1 MFLELGVWVLGF
13 LWNLALGVRSFAEWL
28 PLVLMPAA
36 VLLLRAVVPAWAFMW
51 LLALAIFFACKWLTW
66 RRACRRGLHPPIPRS
81 LAYLLAWPGMD
92 AIAFLKA
99 PNPKHH
105 APKKSQ
111 TPNPERQ
118 SVNGLPVPMEPPR
131 ARQRSAFRRLRRL
144 GAWNLGFLWRLEV
157 GAWSFAVAKTLCGAA
172 LIWIAA
178 HRTSGANPLLTGWL
192 GMIGVVFLLHFGLFH
207 LLALAW
213 QRAGV
218 HAQPLMRSPFLATSL
233 AEFWSARWNTA
244 FHLLAQDVAFRPLA
258 RRRGP
263 TGATIGVF
271 LISGLVH
278 EAVISLPAR
287 GGFGLPTAYFVLQ
300 GLGVLAERARWGRR
314 LGLGRGLRGWLFAL
328 ICAAGPAF
336 WLFHPPFI
344 HHVILPMLQA
354 IGAT

>member
-1 MFLELGVWVLGF
+1 
-13 LWNLALGVRSFAEWL
+13 
-28 PLVLMPAA
+28 MPAA

-66 RRACRRGLHPPIPRS
+66 RRACRRGSHPPITRS

-92 AIAFLKA
+92 ARAFLEA
-99 PNPKHH
+99 PNLKHQ
-105 APKKSQ
+105 APEKSQ
-111 TPNPERQ
+111 TPNPESR
-118 SVNGLPVPMEPPR
+118 SVNGLSVAVESPF
-131 ARQRSAFRRLRRL
+131 ASQRSTLRSLRRL
-144 GAWNLGFLWRLEV
+144 GAWNLEFLWSLEFGV
-157 GAWSFAVAKTLCGAA
+157 WSFAAAKTLAGAA
-172 LIWIAA
+172 LILVAA
-178 HRTSGANPLLTGWL
+178 RRAFNLPPLLTGWL
-192 GMIGVVFLLHFGLFH
+192 GMIGVVLFLHFGSFH

-218 HAQPLMRSPFLATSL
+218 NAQPVMRSPFLATSL

-244 FHLLAQDVAFRPLA
+244 FHVLAQDLAFRPLA
-258 RRRGP
+258 RRCGR

-287 GGFGLPTAYFVLQ
+287 GGFGLPTAYFIFQ
-300 GLGVLAERARWGRR
+300 ALGVLAERARWGRR
-314 LGLGRGLRGWLFAL
+314 LGLGRSFRGWLFAL
-328 ICAAGPAF
+328 ICAAGPSF

-344 HHVILPMLQA
+344 HQVILPMLQA

>member
-1 MFLELGVWVLGF
+1 
-13 LWNLALGVRSFAEWL
+13 
-28 PLVLMPAA
+28 
-36 VLLLRAVVPAWAFMW
+36 
-51 LLALAIFFACKWLTW
+51 
-66 RRACRRGLHPPIPRS
+66 
-81 LAYLLAWPGMD
+81 
-92 AIAFLKA
+92 
-99 PNPKHH
+99 
-105 APKKSQ
+105 
-111 TPNPERQ
+111 
-118 SVNGLPVPMEPPR
+118 
-131 ARQRSAFRRLRRL
+131 
-144 GAWNLGFLWRLEV
+144 
-157 GAWSFAVAKTLCGAA
+157 
-172 LIWIAA
+172 
-178 HRTSGANPLLTGWL
+178 
-192 GMIGVVFLLHFGLFH
+192 
-207 LLALAW
+207 
-213 QRAGV
+213 
-218 HAQPLMRSPFLATSL
+218 MRSPFLATSL

-300 GLGVLAERARWGRR
+300 GLGVLAERARCGRR

-344 HHVILPMLQA
+344 HRVILPMLQA